1 MTLLGN
7 TSLLELPKHGF
18 LCSRTTSSSA
28 ILPCLDWA
36 MTMAHGPEPVMSTF
50 HSQLEQSV
58 LELLISGTCPVI
70 MVLGRKPYY
79 NLPNHLQS
87 LLDQNRLLLVCVTD
101 QPRIDRHSATL
112 CNHYIATHSETLTF
126 GYIAPDS
133 PLSELY
139 LAHKTTAR
147 LLTHPRN
154 T

>member
-36 MTMAHGPEPVMSTF
+36 VAMAKGSEPIMSTF

-58 LELLISGTCPVI
+58 LELLASGSCPII
-70 MVLGRKPYY
+70 MVLGRKQYHK
-79 NLPNHLQS
+79 LPQKLQP
-87 LLDQNRLLLVCVTD
+87 LLAQNRLLLVSVAD

-112 CNHYIATHSETLTF
+112 CNQYIATHSETLTF
-126 GYIAPDS
+126 GYISPNS
-133 PLSELY
+133 PLADLY
-139 LAHKTTAR
+139 QNFITSAE
-147 LLTHPRN
+147 LLTYPK
-154 T
+154 